1 MILTDL
7 LKVANISDEYV
18 WTVEDTSGNSVA
30 MYNEVDIRFSI
41 SCKFHIFHDIKEAN
55 EFNEGKRSLTAQNII
70 QALTADL
77 IEKGV
82 LKSQQPIDLF
92 DLAPILVEHYILPK
106 SPTSETIESVWFN
119 YEK

>member
-1 MILTDL
+1 M
-7 LKVANISDEYV
+7 
-18 WTVEDTSGNSVA
+18 EDTSSNNVA
-30 MYNEVDIRFSI
+30 MYNEADIRFSI
-41 SCKFHIFHDIKEAN
+41 SCKFHIFHDNKEAT

-77 IEKGV
+77 IKKGV
-82 LKSQQPIDLF
+82 LKSQPPIYLF

-119 YEK
+119 YEQGV